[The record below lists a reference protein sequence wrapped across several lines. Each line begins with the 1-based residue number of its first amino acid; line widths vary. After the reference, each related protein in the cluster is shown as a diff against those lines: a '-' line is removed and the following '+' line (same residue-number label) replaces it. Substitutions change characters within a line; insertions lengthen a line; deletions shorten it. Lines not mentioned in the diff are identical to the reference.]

1 MVTDIL
7 MNIASQLLTMGLPSI
22 DQSLEKLLVDGYLPE
37 VGCAGQHRGLRPC
50 HRLVSRP
57 LCGVLRVLDDDAWT

>member
-22 DQSLEKLLVDGYLPE
+22 DQSLEKLLVAMETFPKSAVLGNT
-37 VGCAGQHRGLRPC
+37 VG
-50 HRLVSRP
+50 
-57 LCGVLRVLDDDAWT
+57 